1 LSFLNFGLEVIM
13 RASRIL
19 LITIAALTLLNP
31 SLLQRAAAQDVS
43 AMQSQGVGPASPSP
57 ASIQPRLEAPS
68 RTEPQPGKGNPTEVA
83 PSIRIG
89 PGDELEI
96 TVYGNADLNQHL
108 RVGSDGNIEVPLIG
122 ALQVAGMSSAQA
134 QSLIEKRL
142 AEGEFIK
149 EPHVNVFVR
158 EYVSEGISI
167 VGEVNR
173 PGTYSV
179 FAAHRLYDLIQSAGG
194 LGPRAGKAV
203 TISHRSDPK
212 SPTTLVLTS
221 DAQTAENNINL
232 LPGDTVVVSKAGI
245 VYVVGE
251 VNRPGG
257 FVMENDKMSALQLL
271 AMAGG
276 PSRLASL
283 NNAKLVR
290 HSASGFSETPLPL
303 KQILKAKTADIP
315 LYAEDIV
322 YVPGS
327 KLKQG
332 LAGTGGIA
340 ASVASAAVYRY

>member
-1 LSFLNFGLEVIM
+1 MKAFGK
-13 RASRIL
+13 L
-19 LITIAALTLLNP
+19 LLTIGALQYLMLNP
-31 SLLQRAAAQDVS
+31 SLLQNVSAQDSSGV
-43 AMQSQGVGPASPSP
+43 QTQEVGPTAPSP
-57 ASIQPRLEAPS
+57 TSTRSRLEAPS
-68 RTEPQPGKGNPTEVA
+68 RTEPQPEKGNPEEAA

-108 RVGSDGNIEVPLIG
+108 RVGSDGNIEMPLIG
-122 ALQVAGMSSAQA
+122 ALHVSGMSSAEA
-134 QSLIEKRL
+134 QSLIERRL
-142 AEGEFIK
+142 ADGDFIK

-158 EYVSEGISI
+158 EYTSEGISI

-173 PGTYSV
+173 PGTYSA
-179 FAAHRLYDLIQSAGG
+179 FAAHRLYDLIQTAGG
-194 LGPRAGKAV
+194 LAPRAGKEV
-203 TISHRSDPK
+203 TISHRSDPQH
-212 SPTTLVLTS
+212 PTILVLVS
-221 DAQTAENNINL
+221 DAQSAENNINL
-232 LPGDTVVVSKAGI
+232 QPGDTVVVSKAGI

-257 FVMENDKMSALQLL
+257 FVMENDEMSALRLL

-276 PSRLASL
+276 PSHLASL

-290 HSASGFSETPLPL
+290 HTARGLSETPLPL

-327 KLKQG
+327 KLKKT

-340 ASVASAAVYRY
+340 ASAASAAIYRY

>member
-1 LSFLNFGLEVIM
+1 MV
-13 RASRIL
+13 ACRIL
-19 LITIAALTLLNP
+19 LTVVALQWSILNP
-31 SLLQRAAAQDVS
+31 SLLRKAAAQTATAV
-43 AMQSQGVGPASPSP
+43 QIQEVGPTAPPAAS
-57 ASIQPRLEAPS
+57 AQPRSEAPN
-68 RTEPQPGKGNPTEVA
+68 RTEPQPGKGNPEEIA

-108 RVGSDGNIEVPLIG
+108 RVGSDGNIEMPLIG
-122 ALQVAGMSSAQA
+122 ILHMAGISSAEA

-142 AEGEFIK
+142 AEGDFIK

-158 EYVSEGISI
+158 EYTSEGISI
-167 VGEVNR
+167 IGEVSK
-173 PGTYSV
+173 PGTYSA
-179 FAAHRLYDLIQSAGG
+179 FAAHRLYDLIQTAGG
-194 LGPRAGKAV
+194 LGPRAGQSV
-203 TISHRSDPK
+203 TISHRSDPQH
-212 SPTTLVLTS
+212 PTVLALTN
-221 DAQTAENNINL
+221 DAQTAENNIKL
-232 LPGDTVVVSKAGI
+232 QPGDTVVVSKAGI

-257 FVMENDKMSALQLL
+257 FIIENDRMSALQLL

-276 PSRLASL
+276 PNRLASL

-290 HSASGFSETPLPL
+290 HTASGLSQTPLPL

-327 KLKQG
+327 KLKQT

-340 ASVASAAVYRY
+340 ASAASAVIYRY